1 MSDESEARA
10 KLVEMMERLAD
21 GPYTALG
28 IPAHATDRDI
38 RSAFLQLT
46 KKYHPARFGRMS
58 PETQRMSNEVFLA
71 LRAAHDSIA
80 KPRSRGG
87 QPANQPIRG
96 TAQVPVVPRPPSGN
110 SPAVQMPPGRAPTG
124 QQPAVPKPPAAPAK
138 PATGPHP
145 AISPTQRPSSPTGM
159 RPPTPPSGA
168 KPAQPPPA
176 QPRTQTP
183 ANNPTASG
191 GIPALDR
198 ELVAIHDLLKQ
209 KQWEKARAQLE
220 ALVAR
225 THDPKYQALVH
236 YTNGREAQLQGDR
249 RGAQIELELAIKADP
264 ELQLARSALTELFPP
279 RK

>member
-1 MSDESEARA
+1 MDETEARA

-21 GPYTALG
+21 GPYAALG
-28 IPAHATDRDI
+28 IPTHATDRDI

-46 KKYHPARFGRMS
+46 KKYHPARFGRLS
-58 PETQRMSNEVFLA
+58 TETQRMSNEVFLA

-80 KPRSRGG
+80 KPRTRGG
-87 QPANQPIRG
+87 PPANQPIRG
-96 TAQVPVVPRPPSGN
+96 TAQMPAVPRPPSGN

-124 QQPAVPKPPAAPAK
+124 QQPAVPKPPVK
-138 PATGPHP
+138 PATGPQP
-145 AISPTQRPSSPTGM
+145 AVAQGTQRPSSPAGI
-159 RPPTPPSGA
+159 RPPTPPAGA
-168 KPAQPPPA
+168 KPTQPLPVV
-176 QPRTQTP
+176 QPRTP
-183 ANNPTASG
+183 AASNNATASG

-198 ELVAIHDLLKQ
+198 ELVPIYELLKQ
-209 KQWEKARAQLE
+209 KQWEKARRQLE

-225 THDPKYQALVH
+225 TNDPKHQALVH
-236 YTNGREAQLQGDR
+236 YTNGREAQLGGDR